1 MNSGEVHA
9 GLVGATRGHRKH
21 GYVGDVVNVAARLQ
35 AAAPVGGVLIGED
48 TFRELGPRAVVEPL
62 PPLHVKGKR
71 EPVSSFS
78 SSAWRRPSAFKA
90 ASIGRCAASRRSAPY
105 TRWMSDGAAEAPGR
119 VERLARRP
127 LEHVGGVVRGVARAL
142 PRAIEDMFTDRC
154 TQYAAAIAY
163 RVLFS
168 LFPLTIAL
176 VSVFG
181 LVLQDDELRQQVID
195 ELIDL
200 LPVSQSGQGNIQQ
213 SIDQIATPLSAIG
226 LISLVA
232 LLWGASGM
240 MASIRLGLEAALKVD
255 RGRPAARAKLVDFI
269 LVAAAGVLVLVI
281 VGLSAFGAFFSKL
294 VDRFT
299 EWAGIAT
306 PSGLLLRDGLQLV
319 AIGVTVLLLYR
330 FVPARKLRRRGA
342 LAGAILTAVGIWG
355 VDEGARDRVLRL
367 LALQPHLRLARRRH
381 DVPLLRL
388 RRRVD
393 PAPRRRVRVR
403 VVAAARA
410 ARAAAPRA
418 GHRRR
423 PRPLRPPR
431 GRGDAAPSE
440 EPARRP

>member
-1 MNSGEVHA
+1 
-9 GLVGATRGHRKH
+9 
-21 GYVGDVVNVAARLQ
+21 
-35 AAAPVGGVLIGED
+35 
-48 TFRELGPRAVVEPL
+48 
-62 PPLHVKGKR
+62 
-71 EPVSSFS
+71 
-78 SSAWRRPSAFKA
+78 
-90 ASIGRCAASRRSAPY
+90 
-105 TRWMSDGAAEAPGR
+105 MSDGAAEPSGR
-119 VERLARRP
+119 VDRLARRP
-127 LEHVGGVVRGVARAL
+127 LEHLGGVVRGVARAL
-142 PRAIEDMFTDRC
+142 PRAVEDMFTDRC

-195 ELIDL
+195 EVTNL

-240 MASIRLGLEAALKVD
+240 MASIRLGLEAALKVE
-255 RGRPAARAKLVDFI
+255 RGRPAARAKLVDFV
-269 LVAAAGVLVLVI
+269 LVAAAGVLVLLI

-299 EWAGIAT
+299 EWAGVAT

-342 LAGAILTAVGIWG
+342 LAGAILTAVGVWG
-355 VDEGARDRVLRL
+355 STKVLAIVFSDFSRYNL
-367 LALQPHLRLARRRH
+367 IYGSLAGVMTFLFF
-381 DVPLLRL
+381 VY
-388 RRRVD
+388 
-393 PAPRRRVRVR
+393 
-403 VVAAARA
+403 VVAWILLLGAEFAYA
-410 ARAAAPRA
+410 WSQPP
-418 GHRRR
+418 G
-423 PRPLRPPR
+423 PPGPPLRAQVIGAVR
-431 GRGDAAPSE
+431 GLFVHHEDEDEDAAPSAE
-440 EPARRP
+440 RARRP